1 MKPTWAP
8 PVPLC
13 APVPPAPRPA
23 GWVKKERVPRLAA
36 TLVISLG
43 SWAQEV
49 SSLRELLELLVGW
62 SGWLRVD
69 SEGVGVKGV
78 LLDTTSRAGVLTQSS

>member
-1 MKPTWAP
+1 MP
-8 PVPLC
+8 C
-13 APVPPAPRPA
+13 
-23 GWVKKERVPRLAA
+23 LAA

-49 SSLRELLELLVGW
+49 SSLRELLVGW

-69 SEGVGVKGV
+69 SEGVDVKGV
-78 LLDTTSRAGVLTQSS
+78 LLDTIS